1 MTDHSTNPTSTTGH
15 VWPCIGFYQ
24 LSTEKDRTDRCTCG
38 ENARTAG
45 SGGEPR
51 KRWPMWLGWL
61 GARTGR
67 AVSED
72 VAGRY
77 QPVTVYQRP
86 ASKLRQLLGI
96 GAWVAATGYI
106 VAWLTHSR
114 ILVDAVNWVREAPA
128 EQVAGGTVTL
138 VIIWALAKLIGRAVR
153 IGQNRVRLVYV
164 TAEDAEEL
172 RTPEALVSGEAQQR
186 MRASEGDTRGDRS

>member
-1 MTDHSTNPTSTTGH
+1 MTDHSPNPTSTTGH

-86 ASKLRQLLGI
+86 ASKVRQLLGL
-96 GAWVAATGYI
+96 GAWVAAVGYV
-106 VAWLTHSR
+106 VAWVTNSR
-114 ILVDAVNWVREAPA
+114 ILINAVDWVREAPA
-128 EQVAGGTVTL
+128 EQVAGGTVAL
-138 VIIWALAKLIGRAVR
+138 VIFWASAKLIGLGIRV
-153 IGQNRVRLVYV
+153 GQHRYRYVYV
-164 TAEDAEEL
+164 TSTEAEAM
-172 RTPEALVSGEAQQR
+172 RAPEALVFRKGAPGRGTSVDLGE
-186 MRASEGDTRGDRS
+186 G

>member
-1 MTDHSTNPTSTTGH
+1 MTEHSTNPTSTTGH

-24 LSTEKDRTDRCTCG
+24 LATERDRTDRCTCG
-38 ENARTAG
+38 ANTRMAG
-45 SGGEPR
+45 SGGERR

-86 ASKLRQLLGI
+86 ASKVRQLLGL
-96 GAWVAATGYI
+96 GAWVAAVGYV
-106 VAWLTHSR
+106 VAWLTNSR
-114 ILVDAVNWVREAPA
+114 ILIDAVDWVREAPA
-128 EQVAGGTVTL
+128 EQVAGGTVAL
-138 VIIWALAKLIGRAVR
+138 VIFWASAKLIGLGIRV
-153 IGQNRVRLVYV
+153 GQRRYRYVYV
-164 TAEDAEEL
+164 TSTEAMRA
-172 RTPEALVSGEAQQR
+172 PEALVFRKGDPRRGTSVDLGE
-186 MRASEGDTRGDRS
+186 G

>member
-1 MTDHSTNPTSTTGH
+1 MTKNRDHS
-15 VWPCIGFYQ
+15 
-24 LSTEKDRTDRCTCG
+24 R
-38 ENARTAG
+38 
-45 SGGEPR
+45 
-51 KRWPMWLGWL
+51 RWPMLLGLL
-61 GARTGR
+61 GAGAGR

-77 QPVTVYQRP
+77 QAVTVYRRKQ
-86 ASKLRQLLGI
+86 SKLRQLLGI